1 MRVKDIK
8 SFQKSLEAIEEEKGI
23 GKEVVLSMLNNA
35 VSTAYRKHKGLDHN
49 NLEVEIE
56 EDGNIKI
63 YVVKKVVENVEDEN
77 LEISLEEAR
86 LINEESSLEDEILL
100 EENCDEFRRN
110 AIQNAKQVVIQKVRE
125 VERNN
130 FVKKFE
136 NKLNKLV
143 EGTIKRIDPQGN
155 IHVEIEEVETFLPVQ
170 EQSPTDVYKL
180 GMNLK
185 VCILNI
191 VTNAK
196 VPKIIISRKSNKL
209 VKALFEFEI
218 PEIEEGVIEIKG
230 VAREAGSR
238 TKIALLSH
246 SPSLDPIAASVGPK
260 GIRINTISRE
270 LNGEKIDIIRWHEN
284 IETFIMNALTPAKVE
299 GINLYTE
306 QKVAEVIVGEDQ
318 YGLAIGKKG
327 QNAKL
332 ASILTGLNLN
342 IRLLEEQNKDQNSL
356 DENSGENESMED
368 GGTVDR

>member
-23 GKEVVLSMLNNA
+23 DKETVLSMLNSA

-56 EDGNIKI
+56 EDGDIKI

-77 LEISLEEAR
+77 IEISLEEAR
-86 LINEESSLEDEILL
+86 LINEESSIEDEILL

-136 NKLNKLV
+136 GKLNKLV

-155 IHVEIEEVETFLPVQ
+155 IHIEIEDVETFLPLQ
-170 EQSPTDVYKL
+170 EQSPLDTYRM

-196 VPKIIISRKSNKL
+196 VPKIIVSRKSNKL
-209 VKALFEFEI
+209 IKALFEFEI
-218 PEIEEGVIEIKG
+218 PEIEEGIIEVKG

-238 TKIALLSH
+238 SKVALVSH
-246 SPSLDPIAASVGPK
+246 SQSLDPVAASVGPR
-260 GIRINTISRE
+260 GIRINAISKE
-270 LNGEKIDIIRWHEN
+270 LNGEKIDIIRWNEDV
-284 IETFIMNALTPAKVE
+284 ETFIANSLTPAKIE
-299 GINLYTE
+299 GINLYEE
-306 QKVAEVIVGEDQ
+306 QKIAEVIVKEDQ

-332 ASILTGLNLN
+332 ASILTGFNLN
-342 IRLLEEQNKDQNSL
+342 IRLAEAEKNGEKSEN
-356 DENSGENESMED
+356 DEN
-368 GGTVDR
+368 GGALDK